1 MTKEK
6 LQAKLAEYQSE
17 HAKLLANL
25 NAFNGAIEATKY
37 WLAELEKPNEEDNSS
52 NESPKA
58 LAS

>member
-6 LQAKLAEYQSE
+6 LQAKLAEYQAE
-17 HAKLLANL
+17 HSKLLNAL

-37 WLAELEKPNEEDNSS
+37 WLAELEKPNEENHAS
-52 NESPKA
+52 NEPSKA